1 MTDRNYT
8 DDQRRL
14 RARNLTVL
22 FSLLGFVAAIYVYAM
37 VRMAGA

>member
-1 MTDRNYT
+1 MTHPDRT
-8 DDQRRL
+8 DEQRRL